1 MQTIT
6 IINTGCANLSSVKF
20 AFERLGY
27 QAEITD
33 DLAKIQSAKT
43 YFTGSGNGVSSNAK
57 YAISTLN

>member
-33 DLAKIQSAKT
+33 NHTTIQQAEKLVLPVLAQHWRQCKVCKLA
-43 YFTGSGNGVSSNAK
+43 N
-57 YAISTLN
+57 